1 MEVAVASYLEAHV
14 SEVVLPQS
22 LSTRTMGGAVPPGA
36 GGAPRLSVEEF
47 LDVVAAPGRMDDMRH
62 AEVSVPNN

>member
-1 MEVAVASYLEAHV
+1 M